1 MLPNQNNRNVLPLQ
15 RLSLVNSSNS
25 VEMLGG
31 MPKREWRLSPLR
43 GGVRAA
49 RPWGGLWRR
58 RRTHPGASCHPSP
71 GGDFLRL
78 IAGFLL
84 LAGSFHGQSAA
95 PAVSP
100 SEYKGRRIAQ
110 VMGAAGADWL
120 TREDREKFEQPEK
133 VLDALK
139 IKPGMTVADV
149 GAGNGYFTLRLA
161 RRVKDTGRVFAV
173 DVQPAMLD
181 LLKKNRDRAGL
192 KNIELVLGTETD
204 ADLPPTAVDLALLVD
219 VYHEFQQPEE
229 MIAAVRASLK
239 PDGVLVLVEYRGE
252 DPSVPIKPEHKM
264 TVAQVLKEIEP
275 MGFRLRRKLDFLPWQ
290 HIFIF
295 EKAN

>member
-1 MLPNQNNRNVLPLQ
+1 MSPTRPCGRHFRSVFNLFAPRRILIFAAFLIWTGTAHRQNGVL
-15 RLSLVNSSNS
+15 
-25 VEMLGG
+25 
-31 MPKREWRLSPLR
+31 
-43 GGVRAA
+43 
-49 RPWGGLWRR
+49 
-58 RRTHPGASCHPSP
+58 
-71 GGDFLRL
+71 F
-78 IAGFLL
+78 AG
-84 LAGSFHGQSAA
+84 Q
-95 PAVSP
+95 

-139 IKPGMTVADV
+139 IQPGMTVADV

-161 RRVKDTGRVFAV
+161 RRVSETGRVFAV
-173 DVQPAMLD
+173 DIQPAMLD

-204 ADLPPTAVDLALLVD
+204 ADLPTAAVDLALLVD
-219 VYHEFQQPEE
+219 VYHEFQQPEA
-229 MIAAVRASLK
+229 MITAIRSALK
-239 PDGVLVLVEYRGE
+239 PEGVLVLVEYRGE

-264 TVAQVLKEIEP
+264 TVEQVLRELEP
-275 MGFRLRRKLDFLPWQ
+275 MGLRLRKKLDFLPWQ